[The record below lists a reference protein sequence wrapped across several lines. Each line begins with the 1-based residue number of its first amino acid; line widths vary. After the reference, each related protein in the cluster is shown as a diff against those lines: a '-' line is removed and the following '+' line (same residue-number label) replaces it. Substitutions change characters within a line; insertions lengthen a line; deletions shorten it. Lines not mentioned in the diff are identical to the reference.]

1 MSKKRKYVI
10 RGIYLVG
17 WFLIMLLNAVAWN
30 SNAFCDFYIRYIF
43 PIWVN
48 TYGRLT
54 GVFKFSVGEFLLMAG
69 VVLVAIA
76 LFAWIPVAFDR
87 LKRMQEQAPERMVSR
102 KHIFRRKS
110 AVIAE
115 AYRKDNEKK
124 AHQGE
129 KRFPRIKGFY
139 CFFAWV
145 LMIVCL
151 VMTLNC
157 MILYH
162 ASTFSEKYFGEDTGE
177 YTLEELVAFR
187 NMVVEKCNTLSAQ
200 MIRTEDGEI
209 LYLPDALKE
218 SIEENGQ
225 KQGVEKQEEDNAGW
239 EQNTTE
245 RKQDDA
251 LEDQGTAEE
260 TDKKTSTRMMEGQA
274 VLAMKALGQIYDQLD
289 GYYPKPKALLTSDF
303 FSQQYICGYYF
314 PFSMEA
320 NYNDVMYILNKP
332 STMCHELAHLRG
344 YIYEDEANFI
354 SYLACIQS
362 EDLLFQYSGYLS
374 VLDYLDNDFYKA
386 VGKDA
391 KKYLEQPRIEEQVY
405 EDKVFVTQKEWER
418 IEKKAWISTETVEQV
433 SDAFIETNLKVNGV
447 ADGKLSYSRVV
458 RLLLQY
464 QRATE
469 NEN

>member
-162 ASTFSEKYFGEDTGE
+162 ASAFSEKYF
-177 YTLEELVAFR
+177 
-187 NMVVEKCNTLSAQ
+187 
-200 MIRTEDGEI
+200 
-209 LYLPDALKE
+209 
-218 SIEENGQ
+218 
-225 KQGVEKQEEDNAGW
+225 
-239 EQNTTE
+239 
-245 RKQDDA
+245 
-251 LEDQGTAEE
+251 
-260 TDKKTSTRMMEGQA
+260 
-274 VLAMKALGQIYDQLD
+274 
-289 GYYPKPKALLTSDF
+289 
-303 FSQQYICGYYF
+303 
-314 PFSMEA
+314 
-320 NYNDVMYILNKP
+320 
-332 STMCHELAHLRG
+332 
-344 YIYEDEANFI
+344 
-354 SYLACIQS
+354 
-362 EDLLFQYSGYLS
+362 
-374 VLDYLDNDFYKA
+374 
-386 VGKDA
+386 
-391 KKYLEQPRIEEQVY
+391 
-405 EDKVFVTQKEWER
+405 
-418 IEKKAWISTETVEQV
+418 
-433 SDAFIETNLKVNGV
+433 
-447 ADGKLSYSRVV
+447 
-458 RLLLQY
+458 
-464 QRATE
+464 
-469 NEN
+469 

>member
-54 GVFKFSVGEFLLMAG
+54 GVFSFSVGELLLMAG
-69 VVLVAIA
+69 VALVTMA

-87 LKRMQEQAPERMVSR
+87 LKRMQEQAPGRMASR
-102 KHIFRRKS
+102 KHIFGRKS

-124 AHQGE
+124 VPQGR

-139 CFFAWV
+139 CFCAWV

-157 MILYH
+157 TILYH
-162 ASTFSEKYFGEDTGE
+162 ASAFSEKYFGEDTGE
-177 YTLEELVAFR
+177 YSLEELVAFR

-209 LYLPDALKE
+209 IYAPDVLKK
-218 SIEENGQ
+218 ITEENGQ
-225 KQGVEKQEEDNAGW
+225 QEGIAKQEEDTA
-239 EQNTTE
+239 EQ
-245 RKQDDA
+245 K
-251 LEDQGTAEE
+251 QGTVEQ
-260 TDKKTSTRMMEGQA
+260 TDRKKSASAMGEQA
-274 VLAMKALGQIYDQLD
+274 VLAMKALGQTYDQLD

-303 FSQQYICGYYF
+303 FSQQYMCGYYF

-374 VLDYLDNDFYKA
+374 VLNYLDNDFYKA

-391 KKYLEQPRIEEQVY
+391 RKYLEQPRIEEQVY
-405 EDKVFVTQKEWER
+405 EDRVFVTQKEWER
-418 IEKKAWISTETVEQV
+418 IEKKAWISTETVEQI

-447 ADGKLSYSRVV
+447 ADGKISYSRVV

-464 QRATE
+464 QRAME